1 MKNFIINFAFLILFL
16 ALGNIQA
23 QSPESMNYQA
33 VIRDVSGNI
42 IASQAVGVRI
52 TLLQGN
58 ASGTN
63 VYRETFSPTT
73 TAYGLI
79 SLKIGTGTVVSG
91 TFATIDWGANSH
103 YVETAVDIAGGTNY
117 TVISTTQL
125 MSVPYAL
132 YAKTSGNAIWQQDS
146 ISDINF
152 GQGNV
157 RIWETTEGLR
167 LSVTGGTP
175 LILKRNK
182 SIANF
187 GVPINFNLLNSS
199 NEDTRY
205 GQVVS
210 SIRDNTAGAEFG
222 SLSFLVADGSGTWS
236 NGYAEERLR
245 IETERV
251 TVKNVMNLEPLNAA
265 PSSPL
270 EGDLYYDNAANQV
283 KVYDGSSWV
292 NLAGS
297 SSPWT
302 ESSSKIFV
310 TNLGKKVGIF
320 NDDPKQELHIGSNSN
335 VGSTHGHGSTILI
348 SGSGATP
355 GSGSS
360 SRIYFENTNS
370 TDNKIAALAYGGSNL
385 SFGTLSN
392 SGSAWNGWIMTLN
405 VDNKMV
411 TVENTL
417 KVEDSLSVNGKSI
430 FSDLSGTG
438 DRMVVANSTGTLTT
452 QAIPSGSSSPWSS
465 NANTNFTNKKVSVG
479 HTNETYPLSVK
490 SFHDG
495 SISRGIDVLRT
506 DNSGTNIGVPMSFS
520 MLNSNNQPFEFAK
533 LVGRT
538 QINTSGAEIGSLS
551 FQVADGT
558 NWGQNYEQERMRI
571 DNEMITVNAKNTAS
585 SDAIIRLKGTNANGS
600 YSQLVDLKST
610 LDGHITSSKFVIS
623 TRNQGTMNDNF
634 VVNSSGNVGI
644 GTTSPTT
651 LLQVSDQNAEGPTF
665 KIDGLSPSIL
675 LQDNSGVSNTV
686 DNFEI
691 RNNLGNLQIN
701 YGDNADAIDDGFLS
715 TNAFTIS
722 NIGQIGIGT
731 TVPKERLQL
740 GNKMFFHAEDVISA
754 VMHNQFWNGST
765 WQYATNGYA
774 TGIEFNNNAIGQ
786 VAIWTATSGTAGS
799 QLIPQARLLI
809 TNDGKIGVGTSTP
822 AYKLDVN
829 GDVNL
834 TGSLRINGVAQTFG
848 SGSSSSN
855 ATTFNYLSDG
865 F

>member
-1 MKNFIINFAFLILFL
+1 MRNFTRFFIFSVVFFL
-16 ALGNIQA
+16 LGNIKA

-33 VIRDVSGNI
+33 VIR
-42 IASQAVGVRI
+42 
-52 TLLQGN
+52 N
-58 ASGTN
+58 ASGSLVASQN
-63 VYRETFSPTT
+63 VGLRIKIKQASTSGTVVYQETFAPTT
-73 TAYGLI
+73 NAYGSI
-79 SLKIGTGTVVSG
+79 AIQIGTGTVVSG

-222 SLSFLVADGSGTWS
+222 SLSFLVADGSGSWS
-236 NGYAEERLR
+236 NSYSEERLR

-283 KVYDGSSWV
+283 KVYDDSSWV

-297 SSPWT
+297 SSPW
-302 ESSSKIFV
+302 SS
-310 TNLGKKVGIF
+310 
-320 NDDPKQELHIGSNSN
+320 
-335 VGSTHGHGSTILI
+335 
-348 SGSGATP
+348 
-355 GSGSS
+355 
-360 SRIYFENTNS
+360 NTN
-370 TDNKIAALAYGGSNL
+370 TI
-385 SFGTLSN
+385 
-392 SGSAWNGWIMTLN
+392 
-405 VDNKMV
+405 
-411 TVENTL
+411 
-417 KVEDSLSVNGKSI
+417 
-430 FSDLSGTG
+430 
-438 DRMVVANSTGTLTT
+438 
-452 QAIPSGSSSPWSS
+452 
-465 NANTNFTNKKVSVG
+465 FTNKKVSVG

-490 SFHDG
+490 SVHDG

-634 VVNSSGNVGI
+634 VVNSSGNVGVGTSSPSSLLHLKDNSDISLKLESDADDNGENDNPEIHLSQDGGQMNLKIGMEGVAGTAYSNSTGNASYIHSLNSSLQFAVSNSSIMTLVNGNVGI
-644 GTTSPTT
+644 GTTSPST
-651 LLQVSDQNAEGPTF
+651 LLQVSDPNADGPTF
-665 KIDGLSPSIL
+665 KIDGLSPSVL

-701 YGDNADAIDDGFLS
+701 YGDNADANDDGFLS
-715 TNAFTIS
+715 NNAFTIS
-722 NIGQIGIGT
+722 NTGKVGIGT
-731 TVPKERLQL
+731 TDPKERLQL
-740 GNKMFFHAEDVISA
+740 GTKMFFHAGGVVSA

-765 WQYATNGYA
+765 WEYASDGHA
-774 TGIEFNNNAIGQ
+774 TGIEFNNGAIGQ
-786 VAIWTATSGTAGS
+786 VAIWTAISGTAGS
-799 QLIPQARLLI
+799 QLSPQPRLLI
-809 TNDGKIGVGTSTP
+809 TNDGKIGLGTTTP

-829 GDVNL
+829 GDINL

-848 SGSSSSN
+848 SGSSSTN

>member
-132 YAKTSGNAIWQQDS
+132 YAKS
-146 ISDINF
+146 SD
-152 GQGNV
+152 
-157 RIWETTEGLR
+157 
-167 LSVTGGTP
+167 
-175 LILKRNK
+175 
-182 SIANF
+182 
-187 GVPINFNLLNSS
+187 
-199 NEDTRY
+199 
-205 GQVVS
+205 
-210 SIRDNTAGAEFG
+210 
-222 SLSFLVADGSGTWS
+222 
-236 NGYAEERLR
+236 
-245 IETERV
+245 
-251 TVKNVMNLEPLNAA
+251 
-265 PSSPL
+265 
-270 EGDLYYDNAANQV
+270 
-283 KVYDGSSWV
+283 
-292 NLAGS
+292 
-297 SSPWT
+297 
-302 ESSSKIFV
+302 
-310 TNLGKKVGIF
+310 
-320 NDDPKQELHIGSNSN
+320 
-335 VGSTHGHGSTILI
+335 
-348 SGSGATP
+348 
-355 GSGSS
+355 
-360 SRIYFENTNS
+360 
-370 TDNKIAALAYGGSNL
+370 
-385 SFGTLSN
+385 
-392 SGSAWNGWIMTLN
+392 AWN
-405 VDNKMV
+405 
-411 TVENTL
+411 
-417 KVEDSLSVNGKSI
+417 
-430 FSDLSGTG
+430 
-438 DRMVVANSTGTLTT
+438 
-452 QAIPSGSSSPWSS
+452 S

-490 SFHDG
+490 SFIDG
-495 SISRGIDVLRT
+495 SITRGIDILRT
-506 DNSGTNIGVPMSFS
+506 DNSGYNIGVPMSFS

-651 LLQVSDQNAEGPTF
+651 LLQVSDSNAEGPTF

-701 YGDNADAIDDGFLS
+701 YGDNADANDDGFLS

-722 NIGQIGIGT
+722 NTGNLGIGT
-731 TVPKERLQL
+731 SDPKEKLQL
-740 GNKMFFHAEDVISA
+740 GTKMFFHAGDVVNAI
-754 VMHNQFWNGST
+754 MYNQFWNGSI
-765 WQYATNGYA
+765 WKYASNGP
-774 TGIEFNNNAIGQ
+774 TSGIEFNSSGQGAIN
-786 VAIWTATSGTAGS
+786 IWTATSGTAGS
-799 QLIPQARLLI
+799 QVSPQGRLLI
-809 TNDGKIGVGTSTP
+809 TNDGKIGVGTTTP

-848 SGSSSSN
+848 SGSSSTN